1 MCRGEFHRFVDFRG
15 PDIERPAENVGEAQ
29 HVVDLVGVVRAPRGE
44 DDVRTRY
51 DGFVVGDFG
60 VGVGECHDDRVG
72 RHRTQH
78 FGRQHVGRRNPE
90 EEVGAVQRL
99 GQRGDAARGGEF
111 TFDFVDIRTV
121 SRDHAAAVAE
131 DHVLTADAYG
141 DEQPC
146 AGDGRGPGA
155 VHDHAEFVERLAGD
169 LYGIEHRGGRDDGRA
184 VLVVV
189 HHGNIQFFAQPP
201 VDFEAFRG
209 FDVLEVDAPECRGY
223 RFHRADECLGIGFV
237 DFDVEGVDVGVS
249 FEEHAFTFHDGLACQ
264 SSDIAQSQ
272 DGRAVRNDC
281 YQIAFVRVT
290 VNLFGVSFDFAARS
304 CDAGRIGQRQVVLR
318 VIGLRRY
325 DRDFP
330 WAAFAVI
337 AQSLL
342 IHFTFSHYPNCFA
355 CVYKTQ
361 REKTCNYCALPS
373 RSGHRTG
380 RS

>member
-1 MCRGEFHRFVDFRG
+1 MTIGSVDIVRSISG
-15 PDIERPAENVGEAQ
+15 VSTSAVETPRKRSAPCSASAS
-29 HVVDLVGVVRAPRGE
+29 VVMP
-44 DDVRTRY
+44 
-51 DGFVVGDFG
+51 
-60 VGVGECHDDRVG
+60 
-72 RHRTQH
+72 
-78 FGRQHVGRRNPE
+78 
-90 EEVGAVQRL
+90 
-99 GQRGDAARGGEF
+99 ARGGEF

-155 VHDHAEFVERLAGD
+155 VDHHAEFVERLAGD

-272 DGRAVRNDC
+272 DGPC
-281 YQIAFVRVT
+281 
-290 VNLFGVSFDFAARS
+290 RS
-304 CDAGRIGQRQVVLR
+304 
-318 VIGLRRY
+318 
-325 DRDFP
+325 
-330 WAAFAVI
+330 
-337 AQSLL
+337 
-342 IHFTFSHYPNCFA
+342 
-355 CVYKTQ
+355 K
-361 REKTCNYCALPS
+361 
-373 RSGHRTG
+373 
-380 RS
+380 

>member
-1 MCRGEFHRFVDFRG
+1 
-15 PDIERPAENVGEAQ
+15 
-29 HVVDLVGVVRAPRGE
+29 
-44 DDVRTRY
+44 
-51 DGFVVGDFG
+51 
-60 VGVGECHDDRVG
+60 
-72 RHRTQH
+72 
-78 FGRQHVGRRNPE
+78 
-90 EEVGAVQRL
+90 
-99 GQRGDAARGGEF
+99 
-111 TFDFVDIRTV
+111 
-121 SRDHAAAVAE
+121 
-131 DHVLTADAYG
+131 
-141 DEQPC
+141 
-146 AGDGRGPGA
+146 
-155 VHDHAEFVERLAGD
+155 
-169 LYGIEHRGGRDDGRA
+169 

-209 FDVLEVDAPECRGY
+209 FDVFEVDAPERRGY
-223 RFHRADECLGIGFV
+223 RLHRADECLGIGFV

-249 FEEHAFTFHDGLACQ
+249 FEEHAFTFHDGFACQ

-355 CVYKTQ
+355 CVCETQ

-373 RSGHRTG
+373 RNGHRTG